1 MDLNIK
7 NSYQEKVSS
16 KSSPEIYT
24 PPEKNPKDLLRRNDS
39 SISFSTSSPFNDG
52 SSSTDPFPQ
61 NHANETKTNMTSK
74 KKQRNRKL
82 KQKQIKQIQKI
93 TFKKKR
99 AKFILISTA
108 RSFLQQSLPFRKTDA
123 QRHLPIDI
131 NKSSKLW
138 DWFTQTGWI
147 KTGSNEI
154 IQFNMN

>member
-39 SISFSTSSPFNDG
+39 SISFSTSSPFND
-52 SSSTDPFPQ
+52 
-61 NHANETKTNMTSK
+61 
-74 KKQRNRKL
+74 
-82 KQKQIKQIQKI
+82 
-93 TFKKKR
+93 
-99 AKFILISTA
+99 A